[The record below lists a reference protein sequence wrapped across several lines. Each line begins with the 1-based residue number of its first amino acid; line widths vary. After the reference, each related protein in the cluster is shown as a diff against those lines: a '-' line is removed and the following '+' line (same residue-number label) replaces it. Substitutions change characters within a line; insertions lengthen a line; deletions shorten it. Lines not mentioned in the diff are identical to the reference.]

1 MPQDPLHLLCVE
13 PRFPGRLG
21 GVADWL
27 VRRRGYRCHFF
38 CHSAGPKE
46 TWPES
51 TGKGLEAVAFPV
63 GGVAREGSVAWRRL
77 LERSLCYAFGAFEV
91 IQGRRTRPVDVVLG
105 RSEGLGSSLFAPV
118 LYPKVPVVQMFDY
131 YYHARRHD
139 LADEAGP
146 ETPPAYDHWRRA
158 ANAIDLLDLEN
169 GTVPWTPTAWQR
181 DLYPVEYRDDFF
193 VLHDGV
199 DARTFAPRAGA
210 RPRLIAG
217 RTVPEGVKVVTFVAR
232 GLDRLRGFDR
242 FLALANALMRTRSD
256 VVFVAVG
263 DLTVARALDVEFHG
277 RDYRAVALER
287 DPPSDPDRLWLT
299 GAVDPAT
306 LAEILSAS
314 DLHVY
319 PSRPYPVSRSVL
331 QAMASGKVVLAVDDA
346 PVREVITPGVDGLL
360 APPGDLDAWSRL
372 AGAVLDDPAAFAALG
387 HAARSTV
394 LERFDRDATLPILA
408 SRLNDLAFP
417 PGGG

>member
-1 MPQDPLHLLCVE
+1 
-13 PRFPGRLG
+13 
-21 GVADWL
+21 
-27 VRRRGYRCHFF
+27 
-38 CHSAGPKE
+38 
-46 TWPES
+46 
-51 TGKGLEAVAFPV
+51 LEAVAFNV
-63 GGVAREGSVAWRRL
+63 GGVAREGSVDWRRM

-91 IQGRRTRPVDVVLG
+91 IQGRRPRPVDVVLG

-118 LYPKVPVVQMFDY
+118 SYPKIPVVQMFDY
-131 YYHARRHD
+131 YYHGRRHD

-146 ETPPAYDHWRRA
+146 ETPWAYYHWRRA

-169 GTVPWTPTAWQR
+169 GTIPWSPTAWQR

-199 DARTFAPRAGA
+199 DARGFAPKPGR
-210 RPRLIAG
+210 RSRLIAG
-217 RTVPEGVKVVTFVAR
+217 RGVPEGVKVVTFVAR

-242 FLALANALMRTRSD
+242 FLALANALMRVRSD

-287 DPPSDPDRLWLT
+287 DPAADPDRLWLT
-299 GAVDPAT
+299 GSVGPLA
-306 LAEILSAS
+306 LAEILSVS

-319 PSRPYPVSRSVL
+319 PSRPYPVSRSML

-360 APPGDLDAWSRL
+360 ATPGDLDAWVRL
-372 AGAVLDDPAAFAALG
+372 AGEILDDPASFTPLG
-387 HAARSTV
+387 AAARATV
-394 LERFDRDATLPILA
+394 LDRFDRDATLPKLA

-417 PGGG
+417 GEGG